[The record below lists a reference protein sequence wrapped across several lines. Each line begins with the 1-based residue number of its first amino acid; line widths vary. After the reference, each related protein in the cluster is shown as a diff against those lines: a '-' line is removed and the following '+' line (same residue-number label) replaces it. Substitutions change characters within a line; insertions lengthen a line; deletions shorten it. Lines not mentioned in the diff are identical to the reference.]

1 MTVSPPAAAPPAAGT
16 PGSELTHIWQPLD
29 IGPTRVKNRIMQ
41 TAQTILYADD
51 HILGEKHIGYYT
63 ERAKGG
69 TALLITEQQAG
80 HPLSKGSFYMGCSAH
95 DKRAIPQ
102 YAKLAESIAP
112 YGAKQF
118 VQLFAAGVHDKGTM
132 VHDNWHPL
140 WAASRVS
147 SVVHREVPMVMEK
160 SHILEI
166 VKAFGESAANVKA
179 SGLNG
184 VEIHGAHSYLVGQF
198 FSRAYNFRTD
208 EYGGSVENRLRFA
221 VQIAESIREQV
232 GRDITVGLRLSFDE
246 FMGDAGIT
254 GEETEEGLDILAAT
268 GLFDYFNIS
277 GGGYHTMHMAVAN
290 MNVEPGF
297 MIPFG
302 KRAKDVVG
310 DRAKVFIIGR
320 ILDPRMANEAIA
332 SGSAD
337 MVAMTRAQMADPQLV
352 NKAHQGRYDEINRC
366 IGANVCLSRAFDQRE
381 VVCVMNPTVSR
392 ERTWGVGTLKPAANG
407 SKHVIVVGGGPS
419 GMHVARVAAER
430 GHKVV
435 LLEKGPELGGHLITL
450 SKLPT
455 RTEWGV
461 GIENLVKPLARL
473 GVDVRLNHE
482 ATLDVL
488 KSGAPDTIVIATG
501 SRWDKTGFSQF
512 HPGRGSIPG
521 AEQANVLDMG
531 TAAKLAVADPTALG
545 KKVLIFDESA
555 GFWPLGL
562 SEVLADGGAD
572 VDIVTPH
579 LFLGEDTL
587 KTFDF
592 PHNVPRI
599 QGKGVRMTA
608 QMMIDRIEGDTVH
621 LFGVWGAPAQIISG
635 VDTVVLAMMKSPVDE
650 LYFAVRDQHPEVH
663 RVGDAVAPRK
673 LEAVMYESEK
683 LGREI

>member
-1 MTVSPPAAAPPAAGT
+1 MTATASTAGGAVAGA
-16 PGSELTHIWQPLD
+16 GSELTHLWQPLD
-29 IGPTRVKNRIMQ
+29 IGPTRVKHRIMQ
-41 TAQTILYADD
+41 TAQTVLYADD
-51 HILGEKHIGYYT
+51 HVLSDKHIAYYT

-140 WAASRVS
+140 WAASRVA

-160 SHILEI
+160 SHILDV
-166 VKAFGESAANVKA
+166 VKAFGESADNVRV

-198 FSRAYNFRTD
+198 FSKAYNFRTD
-208 EYGGSVENRLRFA
+208 EYGGSTANRCRFA
-221 VQIAESIREQV
+221 IEIAESIRAKV
-232 GRDITVGLRLSFDE
+232 GREITVGLRLSYDE

-254 GEETEEGLDILAAT
+254 GEESDEALDILAGT
-268 GLFDYFNIS
+268 GLFDFFNIS
-277 GGGYHTMHMAVAN
+277 GGGYHTLHLAVAN
-290 MNVEPGF
+290 MNVQQGF

-302 KRAKDVVG
+302 KKAKAVVG

-352 NKAHQGRYDEINRC
+352 TKAQQGRYDEINKC
-366 IGANVCLSRAFDQRE
+366 IGANVCLARAFDQRE
-381 VVCVMNPTVSR
+381 VVCVMNPAVSR
-392 ERTWGVGTLKPAANG
+392 EREWGIGTLKPAAG
-407 SKHVIVVGGGPS
+407 GGKRVIVVGGGPV
-419 GMHVARVAAER
+419 GLHVAKVAAER

-435 LLEKGPELGGHLITL
+435 LLERDAELGGHLRTL
-450 SKLPT
+450 AKMPT

-482 ATLDVL
+482 ATPDVL
-488 KSGAPDTIVIATG
+488 KSGAPDTVVIATG

-512 HPGRGSIPG
+512 HPGRAGIPG
-521 AEQANVLDMG
+521 AEQANVLDLG
-531 TAAKLAVADPTALG
+531 SAAKLAVADPTALG

-555 GFWPLGL
+555 GYWPLGL
-562 SEVLADGGAD
+562 AEVLSDAGID

-587 KTFDF
+587 KTGDF
-592 PHNVPRI
+592 PHNVPRL
-599 QGKGVRMTA
+599 QGKGVRMAA
-608 QMMIDRIEGDTVH
+608 QLMIDRIEGAAVH
-621 LFGVWGAPAQIISG
+621 LFGVWGGPPVTIGG

-650 LYFAVRDQHPEVH
+650 LYFAVREQHPEVH

-673 LEAVMYESEK
+673 LEAVMYEAEK

>member
-1 MTVSPPAAAPPAAGT
+1 MTATAPT
-16 PGSELTHIWQPLD
+16 PTTASELTHLWQPLD
-29 IGPTRVKNRIMQ
+29 IGPTRVKHRIMQ
-41 TAQTILYADD
+41 TAQTILYGED
-51 HILGEKHIGYYT
+51 HVLGEKHIAYYT

-140 WAASRVS
+140 WAASRVP

-160 SHILEI
+160 EHILDI
-166 VKAFGESAANVKA
+166 VKAFGESADNVRVA
-179 SGLNG
+179 GLNG

-198 FSRAYNFRTD
+198 FSRAYNYRTD
-208 EYGGSVENRLRFA
+208 EYGGSTANRCRFA
-221 VQIAESIREQV
+221 MEIAQSIREKV
-232 GRDITVGLRLSFDE
+232 GREITVGLRLSFDE

-254 GEETEEGLDILAAT
+254 GAETEEGLDILAAS

-290 MNVEPGF
+290 MNVQQGF

-302 KRAKDVVG
+302 KRAKEVVG

-320 ILDPRMANEAIA
+320 ILDPRMANDAIA

-352 NKAHQGRYDEINRC
+352 TKAQQGRYGEINKC
-366 IGANVCLSRAFDQRE
+366 IGANVCLARAFDQRE
-381 VVCVMNPTVSR
+381 VVCVMNPAVSR
-392 ERTWGVGTLKPAANG
+392 ERQWGVGTLKQAAG
-407 SKHVIVVGGGPS
+407 GGKRVIVVGGGPA
-419 GMHVARVAAER
+419 GMHVAKVAAER

-435 LLEKGPELGGHLITL
+435 LLEKDGDLGGHLRTL
-450 SKLPT
+450 AKMPT
-455 RTEWGV
+455 RTEWAI
-461 GIENLVKPLARL
+461 GIENFAKPLARL

-482 ATLDVL
+482 ATPDVL
-488 KSGAPDTIVIATG
+488 LSGTPDTVVIATG
-501 SRWDKTGFSQF
+501 ARWDRTGFSQF
-512 HPGRGSIPG
+512 HPGRAGIPG
-521 AEQANVLDMG
+521 VDQPHVLDMG
-531 TAAKLAVADPTALG
+531 TAAKRAVADPGSLG
-545 KKVLIFDESA
+545 RKVLIFDESA
-555 GFWPLGL
+555 GYWPLGL
-562 SEVLADGGAD
+562 GEVLSDAGVD

-587 KTFDF
+587 KTGDF
-592 PHNVPRI
+592 PHNLPRL
-599 QGKGVRMTA
+599 QGKGVRIAA
-608 QMMIDRIEGDTVH
+608 QMMIDRIEGGTVH
-621 LFGVWGAPAQIISG
+621 LDGVWGAPPTTVEG
-635 VDTVVLAMMKSPVDE
+635 VDTVVLSMMKEPVDE
-650 LYFAVRDQHPEVH
+650 LYFAVRGQHPEVH
-663 RVGDAVAPRK
+663 RVGDAVAPRR
-673 LEAVMYESEK
+673 LEAVLYESEK